1 MAKTKTRSRGRLPK
15 AQQLEKNLLEMEEE
29 LKEELLKGNQ
39 LITKNYNEYLKTLD
53 EAARGLGN
61 VSETNKI
68 SCAKVLAKKAED
80 YFKEVEKSEK
90 VSSEEETPEENS
102 TGEQKFSLISTDF
115 GKAVG
120 D

>member
-1 MAKTKTRSRGRLPK
+1 MGKETKRSRGRLPK

-80 YFKEVEKSEK
+80 YFKEVDKASKDKDHEEDDGNDS
-90 VSSEEETPEENS
+90 VSSPV
-102 TGEQKFSLISTDF
+102 SLISY
-115 GKAVG
+115 KVVG
-120 D
+120 DE